1 MSADAGGRAGAGAG
15 PGDSATV
22 TVFVAVTPEDAFE
35 VFTKEIDLWW
45 KQGPKFRIAGRRR
58 GQLHFEGGVGGRLFE
73 SFTAASQVSSATRT
87 IEVGH
92 ITAWD
97 PPARLEFE
105 WRGVNFAPDEKTVV
119 EVRFEAMGRGTNVT
133 VQHRGW
139 SALRDDHPV
148 RHGNVGADFAR
159 MMGMWWGEL
168 MTSMR
173 EHVADTRAT

>member
-1 MSADAGGRAGAGAG
+1 MSGE
-15 PGDSATV
+15 GDRATV

-35 VFTKEIDLWW
+35 VFTTEIDLWW

-58 GQLHFEGGVGGRLFE
+58 GQLHFDGGVGGRLFE
-73 SFTAASQVSSATRT
+73 SFTASQASHARRT
-87 IEVGH
+87 IEVGR
-92 ITAWD
+92 ITVWD

-105 WRGVNFAPDEKTVV
+105 WRGVNFVPNESTVV

-139 SALRDDHPV
+139 SALRDDHPA
-148 RHGNVGADFAR
+148 RHGKVGAELAR
-159 MMGMWWGEL
+159 MIGMWWGEL

-173 EHVADTRAT
+173 EHVTATRSA

>member
-1 MSADAGGRAGAGAG
+1 MNANANADAAAG
-15 PGDSATV
+15 PGDRATV
-22 TVFVAVTPEDAFE
+22 TVFVAVTPADAFE

-73 SFTAASQVSSATRT
+73 SLTASQASSATRT

-148 RHGNVGADFAR
+148 RHGKVGAEFIR
-159 MMGMWWGEL
+159 SMGMWWGEL

-173 EHVADTRAT
+173 EHVAETRGA